1 MITINKLIKISLLLL
16 LFSIII
22 ISILNVNASNLTFP
36 LFGKIIYLDA
46 GHGGVDNGAT
56 ANNVNEKDIN
66 LQIVYKLKETLT
78 NAGATVLLTR
88 KDDNDISNPN
98 ALYRKKSDFDNRIK
112 LINNSNADLYIS
124 IHQNIYQNKKY
135 NGPQVFY
142 VKNNKQMAETIQI
155 TLNKYLN
162 TNRKIKTI
170 NNTYMYRLL
179 NKPGVLIECGFL
191 SNDNE
196 RAKLTNDDYQIKLSK
211 IITEGIIAYFSHTNV
226 ASYSPNIP
234 SKDETFLDNRF
245 ATLEEAQTYFNSS
258 YMTHNHKT
266 M

>member
-1 MITINKLIKISLLLL
+1 MIKIKRLIKLTLLLL
-16 LFSIII
+16 LFLIII
-22 ISILNVNASNLTFP
+22 ISIFNVNAINLTFP
-36 LFGKIIYLDA
+36 LLGKTIYLDA

-56 ANNVNEKDIN
+56 VNNVHEKDLN

-78 NAGATVLLTR
+78 SAGATVLLTR

-135 NGPQVFY
+135 SGPQVFY
-142 VKNNKQMAETIQI
+142 VKDNQKLAEIIQN

-162 TNRKIKTI
+162 TKRKVKTI
-170 NNTYMYRLL
+170 NNTYMYKLL
-179 NKPGVLIECGFL
+179 KKKGILIECGFI

-196 RAKLTNDDYQIKLSK
+196 RYKLKTEEYQLKLSK
-211 IITEGIIAYFSHTNV
+211 IITEGIITY
-226 ASYSPNIP
+226 YS
-234 SKDETFLDNRF
+234 
-245 ATLEEAQTYFNSS
+245 
-258 YMTHNHKT
+258 
-266 M
+266 

>member
-1 MITINKLIKISLLLL
+1 MIKIKRLIKLTLLLL
-16 LFSIII
+16 LFLIII
-22 ISILNVNASNLTFP
+22 ISIFNVNASNLTFP
-36 LFGKIIYLDA
+36 LLGKTIYLDA

-56 ANNVNEKDIN
+56 VNNVKEKDLN

-78 NAGATVLLTR
+78 SAGATVFLTR

-135 NGPQVFY
+135 SGPQVFY
-142 VKNNKQMAETIQI
+142 VKDNQKLAEIIQN

-162 TNRKIKTI
+162 TKRKVKTI
-170 NNTYMYRLL
+170 NNTYMYKLL
-179 NKPGVLIECGFL
+179 KKKGILIECGFI

-196 RAKLTNDDYQIKLSK
+196 RYKLKTEEYQLKLSK
-211 IITEGIIAYFSHTNV
+211 IITEGIITY
-226 ASYSPNIP
+226 YS
-234 SKDETFLDNRF
+234 
-245 ATLEEAQTYFNSS
+245 
-258 YMTHNHKT
+258 
-266 M
+266 

>member
-1 MITINKLIKISLLLL
+1 MIKIKRLIKLTLLLL
-16 LFSIII
+16 LFLIII
-22 ISILNVNASNLTFP
+22 ISIFNVNASNLTFP
-36 LFGKIIYLDA
+36 LLGKTIYLDA

-56 ANNVNEKDIN
+56 VNNVKEKDLN

-78 NAGATVLLTR
+78 SAGATVFLTR

-142 VKNNKQMAETIQI
+142 VKDNQKLAEIIQN

-162 TNRKIKTI
+162 TKRKVKTI
-170 NNTYMYRLL
+170 NNTYMYKLL
-179 NKPGVLIECGFL
+179 KKKGILIECGFI

-196 RAKLTNDDYQIKLSK
+196 RYKLKTEEYQLKLSK
-211 IITEGIIAYFSHTNV
+211 IITEGIITY
-226 ASYSPNIP
+226 YS
-234 SKDETFLDNRF
+234 
-245 ATLEEAQTYFNSS
+245 
-258 YMTHNHKT
+258 
-266 M
+266 

>member
-1 MITINKLIKISLLLL
+1 MITIKKLIKLTLLLL
-16 LFSIII
+16 LFLIII
-22 ISILNVNASNLTFP
+22 ISIFNVNASNLTFP
-36 LFGKIIYLDA
+36 LLGKIIYLDA

-56 ANNVNEKDIN
+56 VNNVHEKDLN

-78 NAGATVLLTR
+78 SAGATVLLTR

-135 NGPQVFY
+135 SGPQVFY
-142 VKNNKQMAETIQI
+142 VKDNQKLAEIIQN

-162 TNRKIKTI
+162 TKRKVKTI
-170 NNTYMYRLL
+170 NNTYMYKLL
-179 NKPGVLIECGFL
+179 KKKGILIECGFI

-196 RAKLTNDDYQIKLSK
+196 RYKLKTEKYQLKLSK
-211 IITEGIIAYFSHTNV
+211 IITEGIITY
-226 ASYSPNIP
+226 YS
-234 SKDETFLDNRF
+234 
-245 ATLEEAQTYFNSS
+245 
-258 YMTHNHKT
+258 
-266 M
+266 

>member
-1 MITINKLIKISLLLL
+1 MITIKKLIKLTLLLL
-16 LFSIII
+16 LLLIII
-22 ISILNVNASNLTFP
+22 ISIFNVNASNLTFP
-36 LFGKIIYLDA
+36 LLGKTIYLDA

-56 ANNVNEKDIN
+56 VNNVHEKDLN

-78 NAGATVLLTR
+78 SAGATVLLTR

-135 NGPQVFY
+135 SGPQVFY
-142 VKNNKQMAETIQI
+142 VKDNQKLAEIIQN

-162 TNRKIKTI
+162 TKRKVKTI
-170 NNTYMYRLL
+170 NNTYMYKLL
-179 NKPGVLIECGFL
+179 KKKGILIECGFI

-196 RAKLTNDDYQIKLSK
+196 RYKLKTEEYQLKLSK
-211 IITEGIIAYFSHTNV
+211 IITEGIITY
-226 ASYSPNIP
+226 YS
-234 SKDETFLDNRF
+234 
-245 ATLEEAQTYFNSS
+245 
-258 YMTHNHKT
+258 
-266 M
+266 

>member
-1 MITINKLIKISLLLL
+1 MININKLIKLSLLFLL
-16 LFSIII
+16 VLIII
-22 ISILNVNASNLTFP
+22 LSIFNVNATSLTFP
-36 LFGKIIYLDA
+36 LIGKIIYLDA
-46 GHGGVDNGAT
+46 GHGGIDNGAT
-56 ANNVNEKDIN
+56 VNNVNEKNIN
-66 LQIVYKLKETLT
+66 LEIVYKLKDALT
-78 NAGATVLLTR
+78 NAGATVYLTR
-88 KDDNDISNPN
+88 KDDNDLSNKN

-135 NGPQVFY
+135 SGPQVFY
-142 VKNNKQMAETIQI
+142 VKNNKQLAQTIQK

-196 RAKLTNDDYQIKLSK
+196 RNKLLNDNYQTKLSK
-211 IITEGIIAYFSHTNV
+211 IITEAII
-226 ASYSPNIP
+226 
-234 SKDETFLDNRF
+234 
-245 ATLEEAQTYFNSS
+245 TYFFK
-258 YMTHNHKT
+258 YK
-266 M
+266 

>member
-1 MITINKLIKISLLLL
+1 MITIKKLIKLTLLLL
-16 LFSIII
+16 LFLIII
-22 ISILNVNASNLTFP
+22 ISIFNVNASNLTFP
-36 LFGKIIYLDA
+36 LLGKTIYLDA

-56 ANNVNEKDIN
+56 VNNVHEKDLN

-78 NAGATVLLTR
+78 SAGATVLLTR

-135 NGPQVFY
+135 SGPQVFY
-142 VKNNKQMAETIQI
+142 VKDNQKLAEIIQN

-162 TNRKIKTI
+162 TKRKVKTI
-170 NNTYMYRLL
+170 NNTYMYKLL
-179 NKPGVLIECGFL
+179 KKKAILIECGFI

-196 RAKLTNDDYQIKLSK
+196 RYKLKTEEYQLKLSK
-211 IITEGIIAYFSHTNV
+211 IITEGIITY
-226 ASYSPNIP
+226 YS
-234 SKDETFLDNRF
+234 
-245 ATLEEAQTYFNSS
+245 
-258 YMTHNHKT
+258 
-266 M
+266 

>member
-1 MITINKLIKISLLLL
+1 MIKIKRLIKLTLLLL
-16 LFSIII
+16 LLLIII
-22 ISILNVNASNLTFP
+22 ISIFNVNASNLTFP
-36 LFGKIIYLDA
+36 LLGKTIYLDA

-56 ANNVNEKDIN
+56 VNNVHEKDLN

-78 NAGATVLLTR
+78 SAGATVLLTR

-135 NGPQVFY
+135 SGPQVFY
-142 VKNNKQMAETIQI
+142 VKDNQKLAEIIQN

-162 TNRKIKTI
+162 TKRKVKTI
-170 NNTYMYRLL
+170 NNTYMYKLL
-179 NKPGVLIECGFL
+179 KKKGILIECGFI

-196 RAKLTNDDYQIKLSK
+196 RYKLKTEEYQLELSK
-211 IITEGIIAYFSHTNV
+211 IITEGIITY
-226 ASYSPNIP
+226 YS
-234 SKDETFLDNRF
+234 
-245 ATLEEAQTYFNSS
+245 
-258 YMTHNHKT
+258 
-266 M
+266 

>member
-1 MITINKLIKISLLLL
+1 MITINKLIKISLILL
-16 LFSIII
+16 LFSIIL
-22 ISILNVNASNLTFP
+22 ISIFNVNASNLTFP
-36 LFGKIIYLDA
+36 LLGKIIYLDA

-56 ANNVNEKDIN
+56 VKNVNEKDIN

-78 NAGATVLLTR
+78 SAGATVLLTR

-135 NGPQVFY
+135 SGPQVFY
-142 VKNNKQMAETIQI
+142 VKDNQKLAEIMQN

-162 TNRKIKTI
+162 TKRKVKTI
-170 NNTYMYRLL
+170 NNTYMYKLL
-179 NKPGVLIECGFL
+179 NKKGILIECGFI

-196 RAKLTNDDYQIKLSK
+196 RNKLKTEEYQLKLSK
-211 IITEGIIAYFSHTNV
+211 IITEGIIAY
-226 ASYSPNIP
+226 YS
-234 SKDETFLDNRF
+234 
-245 ATLEEAQTYFNSS
+245 
-258 YMTHNHKT
+258 
-266 M
+266 

>member
-1 MITINKLIKISLLLL
+1 MIKIKRLIKLTLLLL
-16 LFSIII
+16 LFLIII
-22 ISILNVNASNLTFP
+22 ISIFNVSASNLTFP
-36 LFGKIIYLDA
+36 LLGKTIYLDA

-56 ANNVNEKDIN
+56 VNNVKEKDLN

-78 NAGATVLLTR
+78 SAGATVLLTR

-135 NGPQVFY
+135 SGPQVFY
-142 VKNNKQMAETIQI
+142 VKDNQKLAEIIQN

-162 TNRKIKTI
+162 TKRKVKTI
-170 NNTYMYRLL
+170 NNTYMYKLL
-179 NKPGVLIECGFL
+179 KKKGILIECGFI

-196 RAKLTNDDYQIKLSK
+196 RYKLKTEEYQ
-211 IITEGIIAYFSHTNV
+211 
-226 ASYSPNIP
+226 
-234 SKDETFLDNRF
+234 
-245 ATLEEAQTYFNSS
+245 
-258 YMTHNHKT
+258 
-266 M
+266 

>member
-1 MITINKLIKISLLLL
+1 MIKIKRLIKLTLLLL
-16 LFSIII
+16 LLLIII
-22 ISILNVNASNLTFP
+22 ISIFNVNASNLTFP
-36 LFGKIIYLDA
+36 LLGKTIYLDA

-56 ANNVNEKDIN
+56 VNNVHEKDLN

-78 NAGATVLLTR
+78 SAGATVLLTR

-135 NGPQVFY
+135 SGPQVFY
-142 VKNNKQMAETIQI
+142 VKDNQKLAEIIQN

-162 TNRKIKTI
+162 TKRKVKTI
-170 NNTYMYRLL
+170 NNTYMYKLL
-179 NKPGVLIECGFL
+179 KKKGILIECGFI

-196 RAKLTNDDYQIKLSK
+196 RYKLKKEEYQLKLSK
-211 IITEGIIAYFSHTNV
+211 IITEGIITY
-226 ASYSPNIP
+226 YS
-234 SKDETFLDNRF
+234 
-245 ATLEEAQTYFNSS
+245 
-258 YMTHNHKT
+258 
-266 M
+266 

>member
-1 MITINKLIKISLLLL
+1 MIKIKRLIKLTLLLL
-16 LFSIII
+16 LFLIII
-22 ISILNVNASNLTFP
+22 ISIFNVSASNLTFP
-36 LFGKIIYLDA
+36 LLGKTIYLDA

-56 ANNVNEKDIN
+56 VNNVKEKDLN

-78 NAGATVLLTR
+78 SAGATVLLTR

-135 NGPQVFY
+135 SGPQVFY
-142 VKNNKQMAETIQI
+142 VKDNQKLAEIIQN

-162 TNRKIKTI
+162 TKRKVKTI
-170 NNTYMYRLL
+170 NNTYMYKLL
-179 NKPGVLIECGFL
+179 KKKGILIECGFI

-196 RAKLTNDDYQIKLSK
+196 RYKLKTEEYQLKLSK
-211 IITEGIIAYFSHTNV
+211 IITKGIITY
-226 ASYSPNIP
+226 YS
-234 SKDETFLDNRF
+234 
-245 ATLEEAQTYFNSS
+245 
-258 YMTHNHKT
+258 
-266 M
+266 

>member
-1 MITINKLIKISLLLL
+1 MIKIKRLIKLTLLLL
-16 LFSIII
+16 LFLIII
-22 ISILNVNASNLTFP
+22 ISIFNVNASNLTFP
-36 LFGKIIYLDA
+36 LLGKTIYLDA

-56 ANNVNEKDIN
+56 VNNVHEKDLN

-78 NAGATVLLTR
+78 SAGATVLLTR

-135 NGPQVFY
+135 SGPQIFY
-142 VKNNKQMAETIQI
+142 VKDNQKLAEIIQN

-162 TNRKIKTI
+162 TKRKVKTI
-170 NNTYMYRLL
+170 NNKYMYKLL
-179 NKPGVLIECGFL
+179 KKKGILIECGFI

-196 RAKLTNDDYQIKLSK
+196 RYKLKTEEYQLKLSK
-211 IITEGIIAYFSHTNV
+211 IITEGIITY
-226 ASYSPNIP
+226 YS
-234 SKDETFLDNRF
+234 
-245 ATLEEAQTYFNSS
+245 
-258 YMTHNHKT
+258 
-266 M
+266 

>member
-1 MITINKLIKISLLLL
+1 MITIKKHIKLTLLLL
-16 LFSIII
+16 LFLIII
-22 ISILNVNASNLTFP
+22 ISIFNVNASNLTFP
-36 LFGKIIYLDA
+36 LLGKTIYLDA

-56 ANNVNEKDIN
+56 VNNVHEKDLN

-78 NAGATVLLTR
+78 SAGATVLLTR

-135 NGPQVFY
+135 SGPQVFY
-142 VKNNKQMAETIQI
+142 VKDNQKLAEIIQN

-162 TNRKIKTI
+162 TKRKVKTI
-170 NNTYMYRLL
+170 NNTYMYKLL
-179 NKPGVLIECGFL
+179 KKKGILIECGFI

-196 RAKLTNDDYQIKLSK
+196 RYKLKTEEYQLELSK
-211 IITEGIIAYFSHTNV
+211 IITEGIITY
-226 ASYSPNIP
+226 YS
-234 SKDETFLDNRF
+234 
-245 ATLEEAQTYFNSS
+245 
-258 YMTHNHKT
+258 
-266 M
+266 

>member
-1 MITINKLIKISLLLL
+1 MIKIKRLIKLNLLLL
-16 LFSIII
+16 LLLLLI
-22 ISILNVNASNLTFP
+22 ISIFNVNASNLTFP
-36 LFGKIIYLDA
+36 LLGKTIYLDA

-56 ANNVNEKDIN
+56 VNNVHEKDLN

-78 NAGATVLLTR
+78 SAGATVLLTR

-135 NGPQVFY
+135 SGPQVFY
-142 VKNNKQMAETIQI
+142 VKDNQKLAEIIQN

-162 TNRKIKTI
+162 TKRKVKTI
-170 NNTYMYRLL
+170 NNTYMYKLL
-179 NKPGVLIECGFL
+179 KKKGILIECGFI

-196 RAKLTNDDYQIKLSK
+196 RYKLKTEEYQLELSK
-211 IITEGIIAYFSHTNV
+211 IITEGIITY
-226 ASYSPNIP
+226 YS
-234 SKDETFLDNRF
+234 
-245 ATLEEAQTYFNSS
+245 
-258 YMTHNHKT
+258 
-266 M
+266 

>member
-1 MITINKLIKISLLLL
+1 MIKIKRLIKLTLLLL
-16 LFSIII
+16 LFLIII
-22 ISILNVNASNLTFP
+22 ISIFNVSASNLTFP
-36 LFGKIIYLDA
+36 LLGKTIYLDA

-56 ANNVNEKDIN
+56 VNNVKEKDLN

-78 NAGATVLLTR
+78 SAGATVLLTR

-135 NGPQVFY
+135 SGPQVFY
-142 VKNNKQMAETIQI
+142 VKDNQKLAEIIQN

-162 TNRKIKTI
+162 TKRKVKTI
-170 NNTYMYRLL
+170 NNTNMYKLL
-179 NKPGVLIECGFL
+179 KKKGILIECGFI

-196 RAKLTNDDYQIKLSK
+196 RYKLKTEEYQLKLSK
-211 IITEGIIAYFSHTNV
+211 IITEGIITY
-226 ASYSPNIP
+226 YS
-234 SKDETFLDNRF
+234 
-245 ATLEEAQTYFNSS
+245 
-258 YMTHNHKT
+258 
-266 M
+266 

>member
-1 MITINKLIKISLLLL
+1 MIKIKKLIKLTLLLL
-16 LFSIII
+16 LFLILI
-22 ISILNVNASNLTFP
+22 ISIFNVNASNLTFP
-36 LFGKIIYLDA
+36 LLGKTIYLDA

-56 ANNVNEKDIN
+56 VNNVKEKDLN

-88 KDDNDISNPN
+88 KDDNDISNPQ

-135 NGPQVFY
+135 SGPQVFY
-142 VKNNKQMAETIQI
+142 VKDNQKLAEIMQN

-162 TNRKIKTI
+162 TKRKVKTI
-170 NNTYMYRLL
+170 NNTYMYKLL
-179 NKPGVLIECGFL
+179 TKKGILIECGFI

-196 RAKLTNDDYQIKLSK
+196 RYKLKTEEYQIKLSK
-211 IITEGIIAYFSHTNV
+211 IITEGIIAY
-226 ASYSPNIP
+226 YS
-234 SKDETFLDNRF
+234 
-245 ATLEEAQTYFNSS
+245 
-258 YMTHNHKT
+258 
-266 M
+266 

>member
-1 MITINKLIKISLLLL
+1 VIKIKRLIKLTLLLL
-16 LFSIII
+16 LFLIII
-22 ISILNVNASNLTFP
+22 ISIFNVNASDLTFP
-36 LFGKIIYLDA
+36 LLGKTIYLDA

-56 ANNVNEKDIN
+56 VNNVKEKDLN

-78 NAGATVLLTR
+78 SAGATVLLTR

-135 NGPQVFY
+135 SGPQVFY
-142 VKNNKQMAETIQI
+142 VKDNQKLAEIIQN

-162 TNRKIKTI
+162 TKRKVKTI
-170 NNTYMYRLL
+170 NNTYMYKLL
-179 NKPGVLIECGFL
+179 KKKGILIECGFI

-196 RAKLTNDDYQIKLSK
+196 RYKLKTEEYQLKLSK
-211 IITEGIIAYFSHTNV
+211 IITEGIITY
-226 ASYSPNIP
+226 YS
-234 SKDETFLDNRF
+234 
-245 ATLEEAQTYFNSS
+245 
-258 YMTHNHKT
+258 
-266 M
+266 

>member
-1 MITINKLIKISLLLL
+1 MIKIKRLIKLTLLLL
-16 LFSIII
+16 LFLIII
-22 ISILNVNASNLTFP
+22 ISIFNVHASNLTFP
-36 LFGKIIYLDA
+36 LLGKTIYLDA

-56 ANNVNEKDIN
+56 VNNVHEKDLN

-78 NAGATVLLTR
+78 SAGATVLLTR

-135 NGPQVFY
+135 SGPQVFY
-142 VKNNKQMAETIQI
+142 VKDNQKLAEIIQN

-162 TNRKIKTI
+162 TKRKVKTI
-170 NNTYMYRLL
+170 NNTYMYKLL
-179 NKPGVLIECGFL
+179 KKKGILIECGFI

-196 RAKLTNDDYQIKLSK
+196 RYKLKTEEYQLELSK
-211 IITEGIIAYFSHTNV
+211 IITEGIITY
-226 ASYSPNIP
+226 YS
-234 SKDETFLDNRF
+234 
-245 ATLEEAQTYFNSS
+245 
-258 YMTHNHKT
+258 
-266 M
+266 

>member
-1 MITINKLIKISLLLL
+1 MIKIKRLIKLTLLLL
-16 LFSIII
+16 LFLIII
-22 ISILNVNASNLTFP
+22 ISIFNVNASNLTFP
-36 LFGKIIYLDA
+36 LLGKTIYLDA

-56 ANNVNEKDIN
+56 VNNVHEKDLN

-78 NAGATVLLTR
+78 SAGATVLLTR

-135 NGPQVFY
+135 SGPQIFY
-142 VKNNKQMAETIQI
+142 VKDNQKLAEIIQN

-162 TNRKIKTI
+162 TKRKVKTI
-170 NNTYMYRLL
+170 NNTYMYKLL
-179 NKPGVLIECGFL
+179 KKKGILIECGFI

-196 RAKLTNDDYQIKLSK
+196 RYKLKTEEYQLKLSK
-211 IITEGIIAYFSHTNV
+211 IITEGIITY
-226 ASYSPNIP
+226 YS
-234 SKDETFLDNRF
+234 
-245 ATLEEAQTYFNSS
+245 
-258 YMTHNHKT
+258 
-266 M
+266 

>member
-1 MITINKLIKISLLLL
+1 MIKIKRLIRLTLLLL
-16 LFSIII
+16 LLLIII
-22 ISILNVNASNLTFP
+22 ISIFNVNASSLTFP
-36 LFGKIIYLDA
+36 LLGKTIYLDA

-56 ANNVNEKDIN
+56 VNNVHEKDLN

-78 NAGATVLLTR
+78 SAGATVLLTR

-135 NGPQVFY
+135 SGPQVFY
-142 VKNNKQMAETIQI
+142 VKDNQKLAEIIQN

-162 TNRKIKTI
+162 TERKVKII
-170 NNTYMYRLL
+170 NNTYMYKLL
-179 NKPGVLIECGFL
+179 KKKGILIECGFI

-196 RAKLTNDDYQIKLSK
+196 RYKLKTEEYQLKLSK
-211 IITEGIIAYFSHTNV
+211 IITEGIITY
-226 ASYSPNIP
+226 YS
-234 SKDETFLDNRF
+234 
-245 ATLEEAQTYFNSS
+245 
-258 YMTHNHKT
+258 
-266 M
+266 

>member
-1 MITINKLIKISLLLL
+1 MIKIKRLIKLTLLLL
-16 LFSIII
+16 LFLIII
-22 ISILNVNASNLTFP
+22 ISIFNVNASNLTFP
-36 LFGKIIYLDA
+36 LLGKTIYLDA

-56 ANNVNEKDIN
+56 VNNVHEKDLN

-78 NAGATVLLTR
+78 SAGATVLLTR

-135 NGPQVFY
+135 SGPQVFY
-142 VKNNKQMAETIQI
+142 VKDNQKLAEIIQN

-162 TNRKIKTI
+162 TKRKVKTI
-170 NNTYMYRLL
+170 NNTYMYKLL
-179 NKPGVLIECGFL
+179 KKKGILIECGFI

-196 RAKLTNDDYQIKLSK
+196 RYKLKTEEYQLKLSK
-211 IITEGIIAYFSHTNV
+211 IITKGIITY
-226 ASYSPNIP
+226 YS
-234 SKDETFLDNRF
+234 
-245 ATLEEAQTYFNSS
+245 
-258 YMTHNHKT
+258 
-266 M
+266 

>member
-1 MITINKLIKISLLLL
+1 MIKIKRLIKLTLLLL
-16 LFSIII
+16 LFLIII
-22 ISILNVNASNLTFP
+22 ISIFNVNASNLTFP
-36 LFGKIIYLDA
+36 LLGKTIYLDA

-56 ANNVNEKDIN
+56 VNNVHEKDLN

-78 NAGATVLLTR
+78 SAGATVLLTR

-135 NGPQVFY
+135 SGPQVFY
-142 VKNNKQMAETIQI
+142 VKDNQKLAEIIQN

-162 TNRKIKTI
+162 TKRNIITI
-170 NNTYMYRLL
+170 NNTYMYKLL
-179 NKPGVLIECGFL
+179 KKKGILIECGFI

-196 RAKLTNDDYQIKLSK
+196 RYKLKTEEYQLELSK
-211 IITEGIIAYFSHTNV
+211 IITEGIITY
-226 ASYSPNIP
+226 YS
-234 SKDETFLDNRF
+234 
-245 ATLEEAQTYFNSS
+245 
-258 YMTHNHKT
+258 
-266 M
+266 

>member
-1 MITINKLIKISLLLL
+1 MIKIKRLIKLTLLLL
-16 LFSIII
+16 LFLIII
-22 ISILNVNASNLTFP
+22 ISIFNVNASNLTFP
-36 LFGKIIYLDA
+36 LLGKTIYLDA

-56 ANNVNEKDIN
+56 VNNVHEKDLN

-78 NAGATVLLTR
+78 SAGATILLTR

-135 NGPQVFY
+135 SGPQVFY
-142 VKNNKQMAETIQI
+142 VKDNQKLAEIIQN

-162 TNRKIKTI
+162 TKRKVKTI
-170 NNTYMYRLL
+170 NNTYMYKLL
-179 NKPGVLIECGFL
+179 KKKGILIECGFI

-196 RAKLTNDDYQIKLSK
+196 RYKLKTEEYQLELSK
-211 IITEGIIAYFSHTNV
+211 IITEGIITY
-226 ASYSPNIP
+226 YS
-234 SKDETFLDNRF
+234 
-245 ATLEEAQTYFNSS
+245 
-258 YMTHNHKT
+258 
-266 M
+266 

>member
-1 MITINKLIKISLLLL
+1 MIKIKRLIKLTLLLL
-16 LFSIII
+16 LFLIII
-22 ISILNVNASNLTFP
+22 ISIFNVNASNLTFP
-36 LFGKIIYLDA
+36 LLGKTIYLDA

-56 ANNVNEKDIN
+56 VNNIHEKDLN

-78 NAGATVLLTR
+78 SAGATVLLTR

-135 NGPQVFY
+135 SGPQVFY
-142 VKNNKQMAETIQI
+142 VKDNQKLAEIIQN

-162 TNRKIKTI
+162 TKRKVKTI
-170 NNTYMYRLL
+170 NNTYMYKLL
-179 NKPGVLIECGFL
+179 KKKGILIECGFI

-196 RAKLTNDDYQIKLSK
+196 RYKLKTEEYQLELSK
-211 IITEGIIAYFSHTNV
+211 IITEGIITY
-226 ASYSPNIP
+226 YS
-234 SKDETFLDNRF
+234 
-245 ATLEEAQTYFNSS
+245 
-258 YMTHNHKT
+258 
-266 M
+266 

>member
-1 MITINKLIKISLLLL
+1 MIKIKRLIKLTLLLL
-16 LFSIII
+16 LFLIII
-22 ISILNVNASNLTFP
+22 ISIFNVNASNLTFP
-36 LFGKIIYLDA
+36 LLGKTIYLDA

-56 ANNVNEKDIN
+56 VNNVHEKDLN

-78 NAGATVLLTR
+78 SAGATVLLTR

-135 NGPQVFY
+135 SGPQVFY
-142 VKNNKQMAETIQI
+142 VKDNQKLAEIIQN

-162 TNRKIKTI
+162 TKRKVKTI
-170 NNTYMYRLL
+170 NNTYMYKLL
-179 NKPGVLIECGFL
+179 KKKGILIECGFI

-196 RAKLTNDDYQIKLSK
+196 RYKLKTEEYQLKLSK
-211 IITEGIIAYFSHTNV
+211 LITEGIITY
-226 ASYSPNIP
+226 YS
-234 SKDETFLDNRF
+234 
-245 ATLEEAQTYFNSS
+245 
-258 YMTHNHKT
+258 
-266 M
+266 

>member
-1 MITINKLIKISLLLL
+1 VIKIKRLIKLTLLLL
-16 LFSIII
+16 LFLIII
-22 ISILNVNASNLTFP
+22 ISIFNVSASNLTFP
-36 LFGKIIYLDA
+36 LLGKTIYLDA

-56 ANNVNEKDIN
+56 VNNVKEKDLN

-78 NAGATVLLTR
+78 SAGATVLLNR

-135 NGPQVFY
+135 SGPQVFY
-142 VKNNKQMAETIQI
+142 VKDNQKLAEIIQN

-162 TNRKIKTI
+162 TKRKVKTI
-170 NNTYMYRLL
+170 NNTYMYKLL
-179 NKPGVLIECGFL
+179 KKKGILIECGFI

-196 RAKLTNDDYQIKLSK
+196 RYKLKTEEYQLKLSK
-211 IITEGIIAYFSHTNV
+211 IITEGIITY
-226 ASYSPNIP
+226 YS
-234 SKDETFLDNRF
+234 
-245 ATLEEAQTYFNSS
+245 
-258 YMTHNHKT
+258 
-266 M
+266 

>member
-1 MITINKLIKISLLLL
+1 MIKIKRLIKLTLLLL
-16 LFSIII
+16 LFLIII
-22 ISILNVNASNLTFP
+22 ISIFNVNASDLTFP
-36 LFGKIIYLDA
+36 LLGKTIYLDA

-56 ANNVNEKDIN
+56 VNNVKEKDLN

-78 NAGATVLLTR
+78 SAGATVLLTR

-135 NGPQVFY
+135 SGPQVFY
-142 VKNNKQMAETIQI
+142 VKDNQKLAEIIQN

-162 TNRKIKTI
+162 TKRKVKTI
-170 NNTYMYRLL
+170 NNTYMYKLL
-179 NKPGVLIECGFL
+179 KKKGILIECGFI

-196 RAKLTNDDYQIKLSK
+196 RYKLKTEEYQLKLSK
-211 IITEGIIAYFSHTNV
+211 IITEGIITY
-226 ASYSPNIP
+226 YS
-234 SKDETFLDNRF
+234 
-245 ATLEEAQTYFNSS
+245 
-258 YMTHNHKT
+258 
-266 M
+266 